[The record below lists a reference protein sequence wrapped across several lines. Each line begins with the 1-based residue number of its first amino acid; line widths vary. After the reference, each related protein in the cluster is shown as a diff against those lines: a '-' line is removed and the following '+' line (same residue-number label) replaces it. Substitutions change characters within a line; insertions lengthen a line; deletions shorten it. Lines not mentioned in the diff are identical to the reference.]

1 MENARKNKKQL
12 LPQLRNISG
21 DITLVVQFLYC
32 RTKFLNT
39 FFMWQY
45 RAGVGAGAK
54 IRAQV
59 ETELE
64 PKINNFGSATLKK
77 SPAVFGGHMV
87 SPYCSYL
94 RNDLTQH
101 PVAILGV
108 EEHDR
113 LPVGSCKGKHSQRH
127 L

>member
-1 MENARKNKKQL
+1 M
-12 LPQLRNISG
+12 
-21 DITLVVQFLYC
+21 
-32 RTKFLNT
+32 
-39 FFMWQY
+39 
-45 RAGVGAGAK
+45 
-54 IRAQV
+54 

-77 SPAVFGGHMV
+77 CPAVIGGHMV
-87 SPYCSYL
+87 SPYRSYL

-113 LPVGSCKGKHSQRH
+113 LPVGSCKGKHSPISKLLLQAAEASITGISQNVTIRGKH
-127 L
+127 DNNA